1 METLK
6 DKIFDLFYIKYFEV
20 KNIAK
25 SENVSSAYV
34 TKVVKTDLRYKTEK
48 EFRKNKSKEK
58 RKLDQ
63 NKFNKQK
70 REKEKI
76 EDNYAFLQSQ
86 QEQAT
91 RELSKNSKLSDE
103 NHRKWNKR
111 AYKYHLQYR
120 YEFDEALGR
129 SYDIPKYIKER

>member
-6 DKIFDLFYIKYFEV
+6 DKIFDLFYIKYFKV

-58 RKLDQ
+58 KKIRS
-63 NKFNKQK
+63 KQ
-70 REKEKI
+70 I
-76 EDNYAFLQSQ
+76 
-86 QEQAT
+86 
-91 RELSKNSKLSDE
+91 
-103 NHRKWNKR
+103 
-111 AYKYHLQYR
+111 
-120 YEFDEALGR
+120 
-129 SYDIPKYIKER
+129 